1 LYLRPA
7 FSFVYWQKPILI
19 PWGELEIEK
28 DQGWSGTLYHFR
40 SAAHPRIRITINDA
54 LFGEMAV
61 AAGGDI
67 PWFLRNSLDIKIDHG
82 RQQLP
87 ARKNFTIQGK
97 LIAKIFAVTFALG
110 LSIGL
115 MNHGIARYQVF
126 VHPAIYQIYTPGQYK
141 FLEDG
146 KEAPDSF
153 MEFLGLSQPIY
164 VKVEKKQGAIVSATY
179 YSIFGS
185 TTTANYAGGKWQSTV
200 SSILSAPLYMINCVA
215 PLVLGCFTFMITG
228 SPVVQGNIGSQKS
241 PSAHRLD
248 RIPVLALNSAI
259 MGLVNF
265 FGCYY
270 LPAFISM
277 VRLALSES
285 AGVR

>member
-1 LYLRPA
+1 
-7 FSFVYWQKPILI
+7 
-19 PWGELEIEK
+19 
-28 DQGWSGTLYHFR
+28 
-40 SAAHPRIRITINDA
+40 
-54 LFGEMAV
+54 
-61 AAGGDI
+61 
-67 PWFLRNSLDIKIDHG
+67 
-82 RQQLP
+82 
-87 ARKNFTIQGK
+87 
-97 LIAKIFAVTFALG
+97 
-110 LSIGL
+110 
-115 MNHGIARYQVF
+115 
-126 VHPAIYQIYTPGQYK
+126 
-141 FLEDG
+141 
-146 KEAPDSF
+146 
-153 MEFLGLSQPIY
+153 
-164 VKVEKKQGAIVSATY
+164 
-179 YSIFGS
+179 
-185 TTTANYAGGKWQSTV
+185 
-200 SSILSAPLYMINCVA
+200 MINCVA